1 MSIGPMGGI
10 VGSAAGAPLSQ
21 TKGSEVEKTQ
31 QDTSNQQRK
40 TDNDAAAELASGIG
54 HTEEDQQATERDADG
69 RRLWEVDK
77 KDSGAANDEQ
87 AEQFESPSSRQSKDT
102 TGQSGHS
109 LDLTG

>member
-10 VGSAAGAPLSQ
+10 VGSAAGVPLSQ

-31 QDTSNQQRK
+31 RDTSNQQRK
-40 TDNDAAAELASGIG
+40 AENDSAAELAAGVG

-69 RRLWEVDK
+69 RRPWEVDK
-77 KDSGAANDEQ
+77 KESDAANDE
-87 AEQFESPSSRQSKDT
+87 AASQFESQSRRQSKDT